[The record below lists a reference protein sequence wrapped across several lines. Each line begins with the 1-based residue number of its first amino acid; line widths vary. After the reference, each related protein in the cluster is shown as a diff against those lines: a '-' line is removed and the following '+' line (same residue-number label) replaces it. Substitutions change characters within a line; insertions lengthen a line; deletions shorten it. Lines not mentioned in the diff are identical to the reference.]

1 MLWLHR
7 NASPVKSQV
16 FRRCQPAAGD
26 LENADSVPVMPS
38 APRSNASCFLRTK
51 SDGAIDSSR
60 GRSSKM
66 SSVVAASNK
75 PLSRPVRAM
84 SGSRHDKRRLKNKEE
99 NCDVQLKRRNCD
111 RVTSYTTQ
119 NVVYSE
125 VVEECTDDEY
135 DCSVESTSMADH
147 GSGQDLPTRSLSHSQ
162 SSNKRSDGLKQD
174 LAMCWDRRY
183 VGSTESSAATSLVI
197 KKAPVGLAGQPPCN
211 SEIVSCTAMP
221 LLSSNIVNFNH
232 SRSFTGQNT
241 SASRQRIIVLKL
253 RNSLPMT

>member
-1 MLWLHR
+1 
-7 NASPVKSQV
+7 
-16 FRRCQPAAGD
+16 
-26 LENADSVPVMPS
+26 MPS

-75 PLSRPVRAM
+75 PLSLPVRAL
-84 SGSRHDKRRLKNKEE
+84 SGLRYDKRRLKNKEE

-147 GSGQDLPTRSLSHSQ
+147 GSGQDFPTRSLSHSQ
-162 SSNKRSDGLKQD
+162 SSNKRSDGLKQQD
-174 LAMCWDRRY
+174 LATCWNRTFAS
-183 VGSTESSAATSLVI
+183 STESSAATSLVI
-197 KKAPVGLAGQPPCN
+197 KKAPVAGQPPCN
-211 SEIVSCTAMP
+211 SEIASCTAMP
-221 LLSSNIVNFNH
+221 LLSSNIVNVNH